1 MTARWA
7 VCQLG
12 FREQY
17 AIARALVS
25 QHRPLKLITDFWA
38 GEFLANLVPT
48 RHDPSILRESVTAY
62 NFSTLIFQLMHL
74 RHSDGGWPLIEARNK
89 WFSNKA
95 GKDIDSSL
103 DIVFAYSYAALEIFE
118 VAKSQGKKTVL
129 GQIDPGYEEHKL
141 VSRLQANAGIRQ
153 AKKPSHEYWD
163 RWSRECELAD
173 VILVNSMWSRAG
185 LLNHGV
191 EEHKIK
197 VVPLAIDSRPREE
210 RSCAWPATVNEYR
223 PLRILFLG
231 QLNLRKGILD
241 TIEAVNMLQ
250 GYPVEWYFVGSGE
263 KVICDKLG
271 QFENV
276 HMIGQ
281 IAHSKIDS
289 FYQKADVFLLPTHSD
304 GFALTQLEALSNQLP
319 IIASRFCGEVVK
331 DGETGIVLEEVNAE
345 SIASAILKFVEEP
358 ALISEYSEAAVI
370 EKQWTIEGLGESLVS
385 IEAELLSE
393 GSAQC

>member
-25 QHRPLKLITDFWA
+25 QRRPLKLITDFWA

-48 RHDPSILRESVTAY
+48 RHDHSISRESVTAY
-62 NFSTLIFQLMHL
+62 NISTLIFQLMHL
-74 RHSDGGWPLIEARNK
+74 RHRDGGWPLIEARNK

-153 AKKPSHEYWD
+153 AKKTSYEYWD
-163 RWSRECELAD
+163 RWTRECELAD

-197 VVPLAIDSRPREE
+197 VVPLAVDSSLREE
-210 RSCAWPATVNEYR
+210 RACSWPVKFDESR

-231 QLNLRKGILD
+231 QLNLRKGIFE
-241 TIEAVNMLQ
+241 TTEAVNMLQ
-250 GYPVEWYFVGSGE
+250 GYPVEWCFVGTGE
-263 KVICDKLG
+263 KAICDKLG
-271 QFENV
+271 QFDNV
-276 HMIGQ
+276 RMTGQ
-281 IAHSKIDS
+281 VAHSKIDD

-304 GFALTQLEALSNQLP
+304 GFALTQLEALRNRLP

-331 DGETGIVLEEVNAE
+331 HGETGIVIKEVDAD
-345 SIASAILKFVEEP
+345 SIVSAILKFIENP

-370 EKQWTIEGLGESLVS
+370 EKQWTIDGLGESLVS
-385 IEAELLSE
+385 IEAELMSE
-393 GSAQC
+393 G